1 MVHLS
6 LRSVKLEPSADA
18 VTAVLAVAQRAQE
31 RLPDADAPLAERLF
45 ALECAAGAGTAG
57 APIMERYRS
66 SLRDVDWWL
75 SEDWEPDVPHT
86 VILAQAL
93 SASAALDL
101 STPVGWQDKLA
112 DALEVLEKRRSK
124 LSLRHDPALLA
135 TVLRGVAAT
144 ELAAPTWLLDASG
157 SCLDEYAPVG
167 AIAQLVDALYR
178 NNAKAAL
185 TAKAVAAAFAGA
197 DASDHDAAYARW
209 WLSRRQPGISSHL
222 GPPAVADARLQ
233 ALAAAEPFNGE
244 VAAMLME
251 VAFTEAGHLII
262 GTETEVAGKRSKTDA
277 YTYITRALYRGS
289 FFAALVGL
297 GVLMNLHDIAV
308 SIAPKGKVDLFEH
321 LIVAVCFALL
331 SFCITTTAEAIY
343 KALDKEA
350 PSWTTRFDSLI
361 GLVAALIG
369 AWVG

>member
-6 LRSVKLEPSADA
+6 LRPVTLEPSAGA
-18 VTAVLAVAQRAQE
+18 ATAVFGVGQRAQE
-31 RLPDADAPLAERLF
+31 RLPDAGAPLAERLF
-45 ALECAAGAGTAG
+45 ALECAARAGTAG
-57 APIMERYRS
+57 APIIERYRS
-66 SLRDVDWWL
+66 ALREVDWWL
-75 SEDWEPDVPHT
+75 ADGWEPDVPHT

-101 STPVGWQDKLA
+101 SAPVAWQDTLES
-112 DALEVLEKRRSK
+112 ALEILEKRRTK

-144 ELAAPTWLLDASG
+144 ELAVPTWLLDASE

-178 NNAKAAL
+178 NNAKAVL
-185 TAKAVAAAFAGA
+185 TGKAVTAAFAGA

-209 WLSRRQPGISSHL
+209 WLSSRQPGISSHL
-222 GPPAVADARLQ
+222 GTSAVADARLQ
-233 ALAAAEPFNGE
+233 ALAAAEPFDGE

-251 VAFTEAGHLII
+251 VAFGEAGQLII
-262 GTETEVAGKRSKTDA
+262 GTATEVAGTRSKTDA
-277 YTYITRALYRGS
+277 YTHITRALYRGS
-289 FFAALVGL
+289 FVASLVAL
-297 GVLMNLHDIAV
+297 GVLLNLHDIAIA
-308 SIAPKGKVDLFEH
+308 IAPKGELDLVEH

-331 SFCITTTAEAIY
+331 SFCITTTAEAVY
-343 KALDKEA
+343 KALGKAA

-361 GLVAALIG
+361 GLIAALIG

>member
-6 LRSVKLEPSADA
+6 LRPVKLEPSADA
-18 VTAVLAVAQRAQE
+18 VTAVLGVGQRAQE

-45 ALECAAGAGTAG
+45 ALECAARAGAAG
-57 APIMERYRS
+57 APIIERYRS

-75 SEDWEPDVPHT
+75 ADDWEPDVPHT

-93 SASAALDL
+93 SANAALDL
-101 STPVGWQDKLA
+101 STPVGWQDKLEG
-112 DALEVLEKRRSK
+112 ALELLEKRRTK
-124 LSLRHDPALLA
+124 VNLRHDPALLA

-144 ELAAPTWLLDASG
+144 ELAVPTWLLDASE

-178 NNAKAAL
+178 NKANAEL
-185 TAKAVAAAFAGA
+185 TSKAVTAAFAGA

-209 WLSRRQPGISSHL
+209 WLSSRQPGISSHL
-222 GPPAVADARLQ
+222 GPSAVGDARLQ
-233 ALAAAEPFNGE
+233 AIATAEPFDAE

-251 VAFTEAGHLII
+251 VAFDEAGQLII
-262 GTETEVAGKRSKTDA
+262 GTATEVAGTRSKTDA

-289 FFAALVGL
+289 FFASLVAL

-308 SIAPKGKVDLFEH
+308 AIAPKGKVDLFEH

-331 SFCITTTAEAIY
+331 SFCITTTAEGVY
-343 KALDKEA
+343 KALGKEA

-361 GLVAALIG
+361 SLIAALIG